1 MPKSAARAEAP
12 GSRNS
17 GLASVASPQGLQA
30 GRGGC
35 LTAGSMPLLSL
46 ELAAS
51 PVHPLFQRLPR
62 HPFGSTPHPEQPSI
76 ATNDSLG
83 SQGWL
88 ATGPQGRAGPEWDAP
103 PTPSHRSWG
112 TKGPRE
118 AEARPTAASHTGLAG
133 LSQGDMATSHSLQI
147 GSGGRGLLQT
157 VQLKASSSSV
167 CSSSCEQSEVLN
179 LRSAPHPALG
189 LAFSHLSQWTRF
201 DHLLGL
207 LPLNVRTEQ
216 WSWEHGLSR

>member
-1 MPKSAARAEAP
+1 MF
-12 GSRNS
+12 SRFGTVSRIFTVLHGALVTRLPPSPPPTPSPVSLRWEERSLFAKVSSQGRGAWLPNS

-118 AEARPTAASHTGLAG
+118 AAAC
-133 LSQGDMATSHSLQI
+133 
-147 GSGGRGLLQT
+147 R
-157 VQLKASSSSV
+157 
-167 CSSSCEQSEVLN
+167 
-179 LRSAPHPALG
+179 
-189 LAFSHLSQWTRF
+189 
-201 DHLLGL
+201 
-207 LPLNVRTEQ
+207 
-216 WSWEHGLSR
+216 